1 MDGTCRAYGVSRKFM
16 QNSSRKASGRDLL
29 GNVGVQQRLI
39 CKWILKMKGVE
50 LIINSEAKAC
60 TTEDFD

>member
-1 MDGTCRAYGVSRKFM
+1 M